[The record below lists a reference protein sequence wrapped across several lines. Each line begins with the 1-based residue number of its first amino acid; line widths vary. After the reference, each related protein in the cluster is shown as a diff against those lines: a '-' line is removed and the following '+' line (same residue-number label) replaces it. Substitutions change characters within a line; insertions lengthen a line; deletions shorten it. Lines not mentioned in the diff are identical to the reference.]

1 MALGNRVKTLRK
13 RLKLTLEQ
21 LSERSGVDLGTIA
34 ALENRDSIRSKFAP
48 QLASALGVS
57 LENLLGVT
65 EAPDT
70 SSQSAHC
77 REWPFSHIEVARILA
92 LSPEDRAEVEADLL
106 YSLEKIERR
115 STKKSK
121 TTKRAAA

>member
-70 SSQSAHC
+70 PSQSARR
-77 REWPFSHIEVARILA
+77 REWPFSRIEVARILA
-92 LSPEDRAEVEADLL
+92 LSPEGRAEVEADLL